1 MPLGSSL
8 EGVHAIRRRVGAR
21 DHERPGLA
29 VALVGEE
36 REFGIEID
44 RSAHHRKSVLRS
56 AGGGT
61 RTAAV
66 SSWLGDPIAL
76 GPNGARRRH
85 DPIAARSDRP
95 EGHRVTITAEPT
107 AHTVDRDR
115 AIDTR
120 HHVRHEPR
128 STGRARAMIE
138 GIEGERVDRA
148 MGWEQLAHEARPY
161 RDRVVNACGQ
171 AARNPR
177 AIHMKFP
184 FVHMRPSLG

>member
-1 MPLGSSL
+1 MRSAGGLAPVITSGRASPSRWSAKSGSSGSRST
-8 EGVHAIRRRVGAR
+8 E
-21 DHERPGLA
+21 
-29 VALVGEE
+29 ALTTAS
-36 REFGIEID
+36 R
-44 RSAHHRKSVLRS
+44 VLRS
-56 AGGGT
+56 AGGDAHGCGFL
-61 RTAAV
+61 RG
-66 SSWLGDPIAL
+66 SGNPIAL

-138 GIEGERVDRA
+138 GIEGERVDRVEW
-148 MGWEQLAHEARPY
+148 GGEQLAHEARPY

-171 AARNPR
+171 AARNP
-177 AIHMKFP
+177 AQ
-184 FVHMRPSLG
+184 ST